1 MYKNTGD
8 FLIKLFS
15 IDDQFLWWAV
25 MWYFWYYL
33 KFSHFTQEFCLF
45 VYQINPW
52 CFLRC
57 KTFYCQSC
65 CCSTNE
71 KAVLT
76 SFFCIFACET
86 WDTVQK
92 MEALSCSHLKPAW
105 PADLASWALEG
116 YRVKRVNFPSRSFHL
131 KWTYDWSWNIWMA
144 FWVGKAWILNTYLI
158 GKKFKCLWVAWEGM
172 LKLRFDWYFVI
183 SINISHF

>member
-1 MYKNTGD
+1 MGCNVI
-8 FLIKLFS
+8 FLVLFK
-15 IDDQFLWWAV
+15 IQPLYTRV
-25 MWYFWYYL
+25 
-33 KFSHFTQEFCLF
+33 LF
-45 VYQINPW
+45 VYVSNKSMVFSEMQNILLSKLLLFDKW
-52 CFLRC
+52 KSRFDIFLLYICMWNFEILC
-57 KTFYCQSC
+57 KKWKHSL
-65 CCSTNE
+65 
-71 KAVLT
+71 VLIWNLPGLQT
-76 SFFCIFACET
+76 C
-86 WDTVQK
+86 
-92 MEALSCSHLKPAW
+92 M
-105 PADLASWALEG
+105 ASWALEG